1 MTRREWTI
9 VIVPPHNAPAR
20 TLRIGERGRRLA
32 LGALGTATLL
42 VALAVFVLFTPWATP
57 SARVLLADNA
67 RLRAELG
74 RIDVRLATLNDTIA
88 ELANRDQQIRLL
100 AGLPTDS
107 AASADASR
115 LGASGA
121 RLADASPAE
130 KSKPFFGRLSF
141 NGRRDIDGLIE
152 RATQLSA
159 SFRAVNDTL
168 TRNFERLANTP
179 SIMPTVGWLSSHF
192 SQSRF
197 HPVLHL
203 NRPHEGIDVTA
214 PMGAPIVAPASG
226 VVKSVARNEPGYG
239 NTLEIDHGNG
249 IVTRFAHCSRIAVHA
264 GQRVTRGQVIAFV
277 GNTGLTT
284 GPHLH
289 YEVHVKG
296 KPVDPLTFVLPEK
309 VAD

>member
-1 MTRREWTI
+1 MARREWTI
-9 VIVPPHNAPAR
+9 VIVPPDNAGAR
-20 TLRIGERGRRLA
+20 TIRIGERAQRLAFGA
-32 LGALGTATLL
+32 LGAAALL
-42 VALAVFVLFTPWATP
+42 VVMAMVVLFTPWATP
-57 SARVLLADNA
+57 SARVLMAENA
-67 RLRAELG
+67 RLRTELG
-74 RIDVRLATLNDTIA
+74 RIDARLATLNDTIA
-88 ELANRDQQIRLL
+88 ALANRDQQIRLL

-115 LGASGA
+115 LGASGSQ
-121 RLADASPAE
+121 LADASQP
-130 KSKPFFGRLSF
+130 KRDKPFFGRLSF
-141 NGRRDIDGLIE
+141 GGRANIDGLIQ
-152 RATQLSA
+152 RATELSA

-192 SQSRF
+192 SESRF
-197 HPVLHL
+197 HPVLHE

-226 VVKSVARNEPGYG
+226 VVKSVSRNEPGYG

-249 IVTRFAHCSRIAVHA
+249 IVTRFAHCSRIAVRA
-264 GQRVTRGQVIAFV
+264 GQRVTRGQVIATV
-277 GNTGLTT
+277 GNTGLST

>member
-1 MTRREWTI
+1 MAKREWTI
-9 VIVPPHNAPAR
+9 VIVPPDNEGSR
-20 TLRIGERGRRLA
+20 TFRIDERGRRLA
-32 LGALGTATLL
+32 VGVLGGGALL
-42 VALAVFVLFTPWATP
+42 VALAAFVLFTPWATP
-57 SARVLLADNA
+57 SARVLLAENE
-67 RLRAELG
+67 RLRNELG
-74 RIDVRLATLNDTIA
+74 KIDVRLATLNDTIA
-88 ELANRDQQIRLL
+88 ALANRDQQIRLL

-115 LGASGA
+115 LGASGS
-121 RLADASPAE
+121 RLADASTPQRN
-130 KSKPFFGRLSF
+130 KPFFGRLSF
-141 NGRRDIDGLIE
+141 GGRADISGLIQ
-152 RATQLSA
+152 RATELSA

-168 TRNFERLANTP
+168 TKNFERLANTP

-192 SQSRF
+192 SESRF

-226 VVKSVARNEPGYG
+226 VVRSVQRNEPGYG
-239 NTLEIDHGNG
+239 NTFEIDHGNG
-249 IVTRFAHCSRIAVHA
+249 IVTRFAHCSRIAVRD
-264 GQRVTRGQVIAFV
+264 GQRVTRGQVVATV
-277 GNTGLTT
+277 GNTGLST